1 MEVHVLFA
9 VLFAAIMHAS
19 WNAVIRSGGDR
30 FQGMLLLTVTQA
42 LMGVLMALFVPLPSG
57 AVWLWVLGS
66 GALHTAYKLFLA
78 AAYQHGDLS
87 RVYPIARGA
96 APMIVV
102 VAGFFLLPDSVVF
115 KEYVGIA
122 LIGVGVMMMA
132 QGVFKDGETR
142 ALIPLALGSAACT
155 AGYSIVDGMGAR
167 FAGDATM
174 FTAWLFIFDGLFFA
188 AFTATTRG
196 PKIFAASRRAWSIGA
211 FAGALSLMTY
221 WIAVWAM
228 TVAPI
233 ALVTAVRETSV
244 LFAVLIGVFVMK
256 EKTSPAKILAAVVIL
271 SGIIVIRL

>member
-1 MEVHVLFA
+1 MEFHVLLA
-9 VLFAAIMHAS
+9 VLFAALMHAS
-19 WNAVIRSGGDR
+19 WNAVIRGGGDR

-42 LMGVLMALFVPLPSG
+42 LMGVLMALFVPLPTG

-96 APMIVV
+96 APMMVV
-102 VAGFFLLPDSVVF
+102 VVGFFLLPDTVAF
-115 KEYVGIA
+115 KEYLGIG

-142 ALIPLALGSAACT
+142 SLIPLALGSAACT

-174 FTAWLFIFDGLFFA
+174 FTAWLFIFDGVFFA
-188 AFTATTRG
+188 AFTNLTRG
-196 PKIFAASRRAWSIGA
+196 PRVFVASRRTWSIGA
-211 FAGALSLMTY
+211 LAGGLSLLTY

-244 LFAVLIGVFVMK
+244 LFAVLIGVFIMK
-256 EKTSPAKILAAVVIL
+256 EKASIAKLMAAIVIL
-271 SGIIVIRL
+271 FGIVVIRL